1 MLTSFAVFSP
11 SSMDDVVTLGGR
23 DELSA
28 YWMVQCHDGEQ
39 CIVLYCIAVR
49 QGLLLSHMKEEE
61 GRGRG
66 RGRERERREKK
77 GKRKEKEGGRKEE
90 ET

>member
-1 MLTSFAVFSP
+1 
-11 SSMDDVVTLGGR
+11 MDDVVTLGGR

-49 QGLLLSHMKEEE
+49 QGLLLSHMKEKE

-66 RGRERERREKK
+66 RGKEREEGEERE
-77 GKRKEKEGGRKEE
+77 EEGERGRKKRRRNLG
-90 ET
+90 TKK